1 MNESPDPLF
10 APETASN
17 ALIVTQSNVAER
29 GVTDSSQAIQSLE
42 RLVDHQLTNLNAEI
56 KTACRNF
63 EKSSR
68 SSNTLLRWTGASTV
82 ASACMVLLTAGTL
95 YVSNRQVDLA
105 MQALRVQVVPE
116 ITFQVNFWPGAN
128 TVVIRNAGAYP
139 VFDLGVDYNL
149 EIYFGEPFYR
159 RVMGSSQGGL
169 KDLSWSHLDKLEPGE
184 SQEYSLSDIA
194 HEAEREEKLAL
205 ELKSHG
211 NIPGVPKHAQP
222 EVVSIIKLKLVVH
235 REIDRKRF
243 QYVAMGKC
251 IHEVGT
257 GRLTFEPIDLEKSPF
272 PQLQYPAPLM
282 EVKPQKGSRS

>member
-1 MNESPDPLF
+1 MNESPDPPF

-56 KTACRNF
+56 KTVCRNF
-63 EKSSR
+63 EKSSS
-68 SSNTLLRWTGASTV
+68 SSNKLLWWTGASTMV
-82 ASACMVLLTAGTL
+82 SACMVLLTAGTL

-105 MQALRVQVVPE
+105 MQALRVQAVPE

-139 VFDLGVDYNL
+139 VFDLDVDYNL

-159 RVMGSSQGGL
+159 RVMGSSQRGL

-184 SQEYSLSDIA
+184 SQEYSLADIA

-222 EVVSIIKLKLVVH
+222 EVGSIIKLKLVAH

-243 QYVAMGKC
+243 QYVAMGKS

-257 GRLTFEPIDLEKSPF
+257 GRLSFESIDLEKSPF
-272 PQLQYPAPLM
+272 PQLQFPAPLM